1 MREDIYILLN
11 EIDNHT
17 EAFESSPIQEEEIKR
32 WKQAVSAKI
41 QAHSAAGSARIEK
54 DFPAGNHT
62 PAEEDSTAVDSAR
75 TSFPGNITQ
84 RQQPSSFFWQALSAH
99 QSGSVFT
106 QNHKNYCII
115 WLFSSAS
122 QETSVPIRP
131 SWNNPLLKMGL
142 PSFSTTS
149 SGMTILCWC
158 LTQLS
163 WVTMP
168 IRRSTKIILIFIHRF
183 A

>member
-1 MREDIYILLN
+1 MSPPRYRKRK
-11 EIDNHT
+11 
-17 EAFESSPIQEEEIKR
+17 SSGGNRRYQQRYRLIRLPAAHVLK
-32 WKQAVSAKI
+32 KI
-41 QAHSAAGSARIEK
+41 SR
-54 DFPAGNHT
+54 PATIHLPKKIPQLSIVHAPEN
-62 PAEEDSTAVDSAR
+62 
-75 TSFPGNITQ
+75 FPGNITQ
-84 RQQPSSFFWQALSAH
+84 RQQPSSFFWQAPSAH